1 MQIQDPVRTT
11 GGLVAGTI
19 IGNSARRAGI
29 YRGIPYAGSKAGDNR
44 WKPPS
49 PPTEWRRRSRVYG
62 NYVECAPDDRKAP
75 DRSTFRK
82 AKMPE
87 T

>member
-29 YRGIPYAGSKAGDNR
+29 YRGIPYAGDNR

-49 PPTEWRRRSRVYG
+49 PPTEWGDVR
-62 NYVECAPDDRKAP
+62 ECTVIA
-75 DRSTFRK
+75 
-82 AKMPE
+82 
-87 T
+87 